1 MKKILYSAAA
11 LALAFFAGSCQQ
23 ENLEPVVSG
32 NTVTYT
38 VQVADAVATR
48 ALGDDITAVNELVY
62 EVYRT
67 VDEGETD
74 FTGVDNLLYHKTA
87 KVENGV
93 ATIEIEFVNDQ
104 NFTVLFWAHVK
115 GNDVYDVDDL
125 TEVTITSPDVANNV
139 NAQAF
144 VGRDFVR
151 DCVSDNNGKVTLV
164 RPVSQLNIAT
174 TPESLVFEAE
184 AGETGSTVLLEGSSV
199 KVTGLATS
207 YNIASLSAFGAAAT
221 KYTYT
226 ETAVPTDVLT
236 VNGKN
241 YTYVAMNYVGFAPE
255 MGTSEVTVS
264 YVINTTEG
272 NIDNEILN
280 VPVKPNYRTNIIGN
294 LITSKTDYTI
304 ELDKTWGDPDLAPDP
319 IYLAAAIGGEVTLT
333 EDIVLTSPLEVKAKM
348 TINLNGKTIS
358 GNYHK
363 SVGAIIKNTGTLTIT
378 GGIISST
385 GENGGS
391 AVQNNGTMT
400 IEGVTLNGAP
410 NANGSWP
417 SYTVNNTGELTIIDS
432 KITSYHGAVASYGE
446 GAVVTL
452 NDSEID
458 MAGIPGFTS
467 HGIYTYENG
476 KVIVDGGT
484 YANKATDQA
493 ASGASVINGAVEVK
507 AGNFSGRIENYYGTP
522 VLKGGSFSVKPNNN
536 FIAAGYKVIEKNGKY
551 YVVSEETDGIVS
563 DKADLQNAL
572 KAAVTNGETELV
584 IDAEG
589 ASLNLNY
596 GFSSSTVPAGSTV
609 TIRNANIE
617 GQSKDNYTNGTII
630 FEDCTFSNPNG
641 AYSIHF
647 DGGTGS
653 LIFKN
658 CDLIG
663 WNSFGG
669 SLESVSFENCT
680 LTGNGIYALIRSYTD
695 LTLKNCT
702 IDASNANHTDAY
714 SDGVQAISPAK
725 LTMENVVYVVYNE
738 ESFKNALQVGSTNLY
753 LKDGDYTFPQVNLQ
767 GKELTLVGSKD
778 VVIDASAIDARNQ
791 FVTGA
796 TIKFDGVTLNFGKVN
811 YMGFANTASLTYK
824 NCDINGLQFL
834 FGPQVVFEGCSLNS
848 NGAEHSV
855 WTYGAKNVT
864 FTDCDFT
871 YGDRA
876 VNCYSDNDGG
886 KQTVNFT
893 DCTFAT
899 SNTASEGAV
908 EINSCFFSVGI
919 EVNMDGCTAPAYGQ
933 MAYVSPWDST
943 NGAKTTINIQ

>member
-38 VQVADAVATR
+38 VQVADAVATK
-48 ALGDDITAVNELVY
+48 ALGDEIDAVNELVY

-67 VDEGETD
+67 EAEGDME
-74 FTGVDNLLYHKTA
+74 FSYVDNLLYHRTA
-87 KVENGV
+87 TITNGV
-93 ATIEIEFVNDQ
+93 ATIELEFVNDQ
-104 NFTVLFWAHVK
+104 NFTVLFWAHVQ
-115 GNDVYDVDDL
+115 GNDVYNVQDL
-125 TEVTITSPDVANNV
+125 TAVTITSPDVANNV

-174 TPESLVFEAE
+174 TPESLRMFDDVID
-184 AGETGSTVLLEGSSV
+184 LEGSSV

-207 YNIASLSAFGAAAT
+207 YNIAKLSAFGETAT
-221 KYTYT
+221 EYEYT
-226 ETAVPTDVLT
+226 ETAVPTDGLT

-255 MGTSEVTVS
+255 MGTSDVTVS
-264 YVINTTEG
+264 YVINTSEG
-272 NIDNEILN
+272 DIDNEILN

>member
-38 VQVADAVATR
+38 VQVADAVATK
-48 ALGDDITAVNELVY
+48 ALGDEIDAVNELVY

-67 VDEGETD
+67 EAEGDMEFSD
-74 FTGVDNLLYHKTA
+74 VDNLLYHRTA
-87 KVENGV
+87 TITNGV
-93 ATIEIEFVNDQ
+93 ATIELEFVNDQ
-104 NFTVLFWAHVK
+104 NFTVLFWAHVQ
-115 GNDVYDVDDL
+115 GNDVYNVQDL
-125 TEVTITSPDVANNV
+125 TAVTITSPDVANNV

-174 TPESLVFEAE
+174 TPESLRMFDDVID
-184 AGETGSTVLLEGSSV
+184 LEGSSV

-207 YNIASLSAFGAAAT
+207 YNIAKLSAFGETAT
-221 KYTYT
+221 EYEYT
-226 ETAVPTDVLT
+226 ETAVPTDGLT

-255 MGTSEVTVS
+255 MGTSDVTVS
-264 YVINTTEG
+264 YVINTSEG
-272 NIDNEILN
+272 DIDNEILN

-876 VNCYSDNDGG
+876 VNCYSDNDVDGG